1 MVTDVKRFNKK
12 VCLISGA
19 PHSGST
25 LLGLI
30 LGSHSICFYAGEA
43 NKVKFLNTNNPKKD
57 STCKMC
63 GRNCLVWSEFHLD
76 SSNDLYE
83 QLSEITKKPF
93 IIDSTKKP
101 SWIQKQ
107 IGNLANKEVDVYL
120 IYLFRDGRA
129 VINSR
134 LRKYKDSDPIKV
146 IDRWGNHL
154 KQTNR
159 IFKEFSGK
167 KIKIHYK
174 DLAVNPEQVTK
185 TILNLFEIDYEPS
198 MLDFYQHDHHP
209 LGGNTGT
216 QSLIVK
222 AQKGRQV
229 CSPIEL
235 TERNKYYYKNH
246 PLQIKYDQRWKEEL
260 DPHVLNLFNK
270 KVGAFND
277 DLLNDRIP

>member
-1 MVTDVKRFNKK
+1 MATDRKRFNKK
-12 VCLISGA
+12 VCLICGA

-43 NKVKFLNTNNPKKD
+43 NKVKFLHANNPKKD

-63 GRNCLVWSEFHLD
+63 GQNCPVWGDFHLD
-76 SSNDLYE
+76 SSIDLYE
-83 QLSEITKKPF
+83 QLSKITKKQF

-101 SWIQKQ
+101 SWLRTQ
-107 IGNLANKEVDVYL
+107 IENLADKDVEVYL

-134 LRKYKDSDPIKV
+134 LRKYKDYEPITA
-146 IDRWGNHL
+146 IDRWSNHL
-154 KQTNR
+154 KKTNR
-159 IFKEFSGK
+159 LFNEFSGK
-167 KIKIHYK
+167 KIKVHYK
-174 DLAVNPEQVTK
+174 DLALNPEKITK
-185 TILNLFEIDYEPS
+185 TVLTLFEIDYEPS
-198 MLDFYQHDHHP
+198 MLNFYQYEHHP

-216 QSLIVK
+216 QSLVVK
-222 AQKGRQV
+222 AQKGKQI

-246 PLQIKYDQRWKEEL
+246 PLQIKYDQRWKNEL
-260 DPHVLNLFNK
+260 DSDILELFNK

-277 DLLNDRIP
+277 DLLNDKLP